1 MRGDGEGEEVGR
13 PDGQSKAR
21 RREERGGY
29 IYGAST
35 SSQNLSPL
43 GVVLLYFHKLFWGLN

>member
-1 MRGDGEGEEVGR
+1 VRGDGEGEEVGR